1 MAWSRIFVV
10 VWLFTAAPAWAQKNR
25 YMVFFN
31 DKTGTPHSVS
41 TPSTF
46 LSARAL
52 DRRAKGKV
60 GPLKEEDLPVVP
72 SYVTQVR
79 ATGAEAFFTTRWM
92 NGVLV
97 EATGAELAAIQLLP
111 FVGSTEF
118 VAANHRLLGGR
129 KGWISK
135 TQGVSAATDEQLTM
149 LGIDSMHAEGY
160 RGEGIRI
167 AVFDSG
173 FPGVES
179 VAPFQSLREDGR
191 IVMTRDFIT
200 NSGNVYQFDD
210 HGTNVLSIMAATT
223 ANFTGGAPGAEYLL
237 FVTEDVAAEFRIEE
251 YNWLFAA
258 EQADSAGAD
267 IIQSSLSYFEFD
279 DPAMNYTHDDLDG
292 NTAIIS
298 LAAKKALE
306 KAIVVVVSAGNEGS
320 TEWQRVTPPADTPG
334 VLAVGAISTSGV
346 RAPFSSTGPV
356 ASGVIKPD
364 LVALGVGVS
373 SITQNGALTSVSG
386 TSAASPLVTSLT
398 AGLLQRFYD
407 SIPHR
412 ITSAMVASASNS
424 ESPNDEIGFGIP
436 GYFATLNYL
445 EERYGP
451 DVYPN
456 PAFTTLWL
464 TFAPPTV
471 GEIDQIAIFDMQ
483 GKVVMQVDNLTLT
496 WNNSTE
502 ALDISGLAAGIY
514 ILRLVGRSATFTFRF
529 VKL

>member
-1 MAWSRIFVV
+1 MACSRILVALLFVS
-10 VWLFTAAPAWAQKNR
+10 ASAWAQKNR
-25 YMVFFN
+25 YMVFFS
-31 DKTGTPHSVS
+31 DKTGTPHSLS

-46 LSARAL
+46 LSERAL
-52 DRRAKGKV
+52 DRRTKGKV
-60 GPLKEEDLPVVP
+60 EPVNEEDLPVVP

-97 EATGAELAAIQLLP
+97 EATAAELAAIQLLP
-111 FVGSTEF
+111 FVASTEF

-135 TQGVSAATDEQLTM
+135 TQGTSAATDEQLSM
-149 LGIDSMHAEGY
+149 LGIDSMHADGY

-179 VAPFQSLREDGR
+179 VGAFQSLRNDGR
-191 IVMTRDFIT
+191 IVMTQDFIT

-223 ANFTGGAPGAEYLL
+223 TNFTGGAPDAEYLL
-237 FVTEDVAAEFRIEE
+237 FVTEDVATEFRVEE

-267 IIQSSLSYFEFD
+267 IIQSSLGYFEFD
-279 DPAMNYTHDDLDG
+279 DPAMNYTYDDLDG
-292 NTAIIS
+292 NTAIVS

-306 KAIVVVVSAGNEGS
+306 RAMVVVVSAGNEGG

-334 VLAVGAISTSGV
+334 VVAVGAISSSGV
-346 RAPFSSTGPV
+346 RAPFSSFGPV
-356 ASGVIKPD
+356 PTGIFKPD
-364 LVALGVGVS
+364 VVALGVSVS
-373 SITQNGALTSVSG
+373 SIAQNGSLNSVSG
-386 TSAASPLVTSLT
+386 TSAAAPLVTSLA

-424 ESPNDEIGFGIP
+424 ATPNDEIGFGIP
-436 GYFATLNYL
+436 GYFATRNLL
-445 EERYGP
+445 EVRYGP
-451 DVYPN
+451 DAYPN
-456 PAFTTLWL
+456 PATTTLWL

-483 GKVVMQVDNLTLT
+483 GKVVMMVDNQVLT

-502 ALDISGLAAGIY
+502 ALDVSGLAAGIY
-514 ILRLVGRSATFTFRF
+514 ILRLIGKSATFTYRF